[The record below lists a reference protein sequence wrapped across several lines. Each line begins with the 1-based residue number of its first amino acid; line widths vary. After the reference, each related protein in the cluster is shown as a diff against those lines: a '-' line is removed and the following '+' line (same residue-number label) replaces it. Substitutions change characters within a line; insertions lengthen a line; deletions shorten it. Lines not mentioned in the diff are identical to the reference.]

1 VSFLKRFF
9 GPKSVLDSAAPR
21 PPSQASASQS
31 ARPQPP
37 ADPGLVAA
45 MTKVGELEVRLGRY
59 YQTHPVTENESLVDI
74 AYNLGANNSALLY
87 VVGLAKSE
95 FGDDQIRTLL
105 TKLEGTGRMKG
116 LEESLVP
123 QLKESLQGIRGLS
136 ATSGEQL
143 RQTCARKLMVLL
155 NMYFDVGTK
164 FLLQREMKDNGF
176 SDALINRALKTESPN
191 VF

>member
-1 VSFLKRFF
+1 
-9 GPKSVLDSAAPR
+9 
-21 PPSQASASQS
+21 
-31 ARPQPP
+31 
-37 ADPGLVAA
+37 

-95 FGDDQIRTLL
+95 FGDAQIRTLL

-136 ATSGEQL
+136 ATSGEQ
-143 RQTCARKLMVLL
+143 
-155 NMYFDVGTK
+155 
-164 FLLQREMKDNGF
+164 QR
-176 SDALINRALKTESPN
+176 